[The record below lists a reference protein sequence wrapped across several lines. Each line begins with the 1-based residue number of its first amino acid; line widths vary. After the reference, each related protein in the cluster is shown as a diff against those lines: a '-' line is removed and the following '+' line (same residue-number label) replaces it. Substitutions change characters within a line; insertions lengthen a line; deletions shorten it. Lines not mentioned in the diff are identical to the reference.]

1 MAAKK
6 GKTKTPK
13 GMKLKDLRGKV
24 SGAELD
30 AVRGGYEAVEHT
42 SLRLPSSDVKPIGD
56 QAYPSSGAATKA

>member
-13 GMKLKDLRGKV
+13 GMKLKNLKGKV

-30 AVRGGYEAVEHT
+30 AVRGGWSAEEHV
-42 SLRLPSSDVKPIGD
+42 SLTDRKPIGD